1 MLRTRK
7 RKENVEKMSQP
18 RITDF
23 FSEKKSKRKSLD
35 NLKDNEQTIKR
46 LKKTVQNNDETKLN
60 ETNAS
65 KLLISVLKKET
76 KSKANAKKNT
86 LKTITNAT
94 NTQET
99 NDLPLK
105 NIEKPK
111 PLIKENIILEEKHKE
126 STVDDIAVKCQ
137 ENPQQTEI
145 GNSKSEKFKYK
156 KKVQISTPKKL
167 QEKEAVSD
175 VVTATNLPL
184 PKDYEFLLHV
194 FTSIDSVAMMLYK
207 RRSVITFN
215 KLQPALQNMANK
227 KISLEELGKI
237 YTIFPEAFS
246 FKRKEM
252 LQLSD
257 PNKTSYEIILEPKFD
272 NESNLQGENNETV
285 LSVRKKKFYN
295 ALLERVKCQHEQFL
309 KETSKS
315 SSVIRKVK
323 INCWHPNF
331 DVEKCKPIEISD
343 LEVFRITKITSPKQV
358 LQKVMETLK
367 TSPEPA
373 QEKTKNIS
381 KQVVEQDYYQRL
393 PAVAKIVRCI
403 FVSERKNVLPLST
416 LVEKVQFS
424 YKVKLTI
431 LELEKHI
438 KIICNSVPEWLKCF
452 NLGNCDR
459 VKLDKNIRFEKI
471 QTLLESLAKNK

>member
-156 KKVQISTPKKL
+156 KKVQISTPKK
-167 QEKEAVSD
+167 
-175 VVTATNLPL
+175 
-184 PKDYEFLLHV
+184 
-194 FTSIDSVAMMLYK
+194 
-207 RRSVITFN
+207 
-215 KLQPALQNMANK
+215 
-227 KISLEELGKI
+227 
-237 YTIFPEAFS
+237 
-246 FKRKEM
+246 
-252 LQLSD
+252 
-257 PNKTSYEIILEPKFD
+257 
-272 NESNLQGENNETV
+272 
-285 LSVRKKKFYN
+285 
-295 ALLERVKCQHEQFL
+295 
-309 KETSKS
+309 
-315 SSVIRKVK
+315 
-323 INCWHPNF
+323 
-331 DVEKCKPIEISD
+331 
-343 LEVFRITKITSPKQV
+343 
-358 LQKVMETLK
+358 
-367 TSPEPA
+367 
-373 QEKTKNIS
+373 
-381 KQVVEQDYYQRL
+381 
-393 PAVAKIVRCI
+393 
-403 FVSERKNVLPLST
+403 
-416 LVEKVQFS
+416 
-424 YKVKLTI
+424 
-431 LELEKHI
+431 
-438 KIICNSVPEWLKCF
+438 
-452 NLGNCDR
+452 
-459 VKLDKNIRFEKI
+459 
-471 QTLLESLAKNK
+471 